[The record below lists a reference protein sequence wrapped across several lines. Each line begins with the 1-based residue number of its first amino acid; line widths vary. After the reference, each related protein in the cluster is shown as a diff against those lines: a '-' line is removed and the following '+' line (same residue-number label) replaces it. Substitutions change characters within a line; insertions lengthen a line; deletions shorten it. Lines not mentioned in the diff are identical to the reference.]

1 MRDLR
6 NKYLIKHQV
15 EYLEF
20 KCFPSQCFMHLLLN
34 QRELAF
40 SL

>member
-1 MRDLR
+1 MQDLR

-15 EYLEF
+15 SGIQM
-20 KCFPSQCFMHLLLN
+20 FPLTVFIHLLLN
-34 QRELAF
+34 QTELAF